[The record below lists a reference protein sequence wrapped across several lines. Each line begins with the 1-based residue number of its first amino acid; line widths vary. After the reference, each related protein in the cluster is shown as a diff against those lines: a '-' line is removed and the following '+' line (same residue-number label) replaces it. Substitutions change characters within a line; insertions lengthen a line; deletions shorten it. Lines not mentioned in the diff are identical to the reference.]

1 MQISPTGPG
10 RAACAAK
17 RGKLRILGLIRGG
30 PPPHPRHP
38 LPPLHLQPPRAR
50 ANAHPEDASNTRA
63 RRVKLRHRK
72 QLTSR
77 RRMRAGDARAA
88 VRHAAA
94 SGLGMA
100 RAGDSIEMLCRRPTI
115 ARLKSASPGEFKSLA
130 I

>member
-1 MQISPTGPG
+1 MLEFVP
-10 RAACAAK
+10 ANA
-17 RGKLRILGLIRGG
+17 
-30 PPPHPRHP
+30 PPRPRHR
-38 LPPLHLQPPRAR
+38 LPPLQLQPPRAR

-63 RRVKLRHRK
+63 RRAKLRRRK

-77 RRMRAGDARAA
+77 RQMQAGDARVA

-94 SGLGMA
+94 SGLEMA
-100 RAGDSIEMLCRRPTI
+100 RAGGSIGTLCHRRTI